1 MPYYTNITNKELNL
15 YHGLK
20 VPNFTIKLTDIL
32 TSGLFKVETIISDS
46 VYKVYPLFY
55 TSEITSSNPI
65 DKILDNQCLICKKET
80 KETYITFISDNAEP
94 IQDYSNYATYFDI
107 GDTLTTAQFNS
118 IVSLL
123 RHFSSFNDPI
133 TIGELINVEYGTYEF
148 SIEGCTIL
156 DTGIVITDETRAVAP
171 KVKLTNPSF
180 PNSTYTLEL
189 KVLSYDGVN
198 ILDDD
203 TGELVIDDLNVELV
217 EDEWV
222 TIPLTTLNDGDI
234 ISLNTNLAI
243 THDKTIIQDWITSV
257 LLTAPKTIIQSG
269 EKDDITATALD
280 DVKGLSGKTIYF
292 YEIFDPYSI
301 SLTVPSSI
309 IQTGDHDDMTA
320 KLKDQDGS
328 LIEGETVYFY
338 EVEEA

>member
-1 MPYYTNITNKELNL
+1 
-15 YHGLK
+15 
-20 VPNFTIKLTDIL
+20 
-32 TSGLFKVETIISDS
+32 VETIISDS
-46 VYKVYPLFY
+46 IYKVYPLFY
-55 TSEITSSNPI
+55 TGEITSSNPV
-65 DKILDNQCLICKKET
+65 DKILENKCIICKKET
-80 KETYITFISDNAEP
+80 KETYISFISNPDEP
-94 IQDYSNYATYFDI
+94 ITDYQNYATYFDV

-133 TIGELINVEYGTYEF
+133 TIAEEVTGSYGKYEF
-148 SIEGCTIL
+148 DIAGCTIL

-171 KVKLTNPSF
+171 KVKLSNPQF
-180 PNSTYTLEL
+180 PNSTYTLQL

-203 TGELVIDDLNVELV
+203 TGDLVTTDLNVTLT

-222 TIPLTTLNDGDI
+222 TIPLTDLNDGDI
-234 ISLNTNLAI
+234 ISLNTNAEI
-243 THDKTIIQDWITSV
+243 THDKTIIQDWITHMR
-257 LLTAPKTIIQSG
+257 LTAPKNIIQSG
-269 EKDDITATALD
+269 EKDDITAIALD
-280 DVKGLSGKTIYF
+280 DVKGLSGQTIYF

-301 SLTVPSSI
+301 TLTVPSSI
-309 IQTGDHDDMTA
+309 IQSGDHDDMTA

-338 EVEEA
+338 EVEEE